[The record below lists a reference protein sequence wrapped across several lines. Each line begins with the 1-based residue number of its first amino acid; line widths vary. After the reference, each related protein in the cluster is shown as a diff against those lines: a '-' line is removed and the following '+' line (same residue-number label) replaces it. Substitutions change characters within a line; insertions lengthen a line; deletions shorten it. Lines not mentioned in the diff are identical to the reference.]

1 MSSIKF
7 YIIFNIL
14 NILLIGFIILCMD
27 ISMNLTFDL
36 QGSPGSGIR
45 FLWGFALYIAY
56 VTLKLRLPKLIVK
69 IGKKYTKT
77 TINQFVEYLQ
87 NNPQNKKKI
96 LTIAFCYDIPFLIDS
111 IHVYIDYFFIWTV
124 IFTLIAYI
132 LFYVGGIYLFY
143 LMLYKEIKMY
153 KI

>member
-14 NILLIGFIILCMD
+14 NILLIAFILFCMNGVFDLISD
-27 ISMNLTFDL
+27 ISPNANIML
-36 QGSPGSGIR
+36 
-45 FLWGFALYIAY
+45 LWGLALYITY

-77 TINQFVEYLQ
+77 IINQFVEYLQ

-96 LTIAFCYDIPFLIDS
+96 LTIAFCYDIPFLIYS
-111 IHVYIDYFFIWTV
+111 IHVYIDVGILGAIPLILTLYI
-124 IFTLIAYI
+124 IFYT
-132 LFYVGGIYLFY
+132 GGILPFY
-143 LMLYKEIKMY
+143 LMLYKELKMY

>member
-14 NILLIGFIILCMD
+14 NILLIAFILFCMNGVFDLISD
-27 ISMNLTFDL
+27 ISPNANIML
-36 QGSPGSGIR
+36 
-45 FLWGFALYIAY
+45 LWGLALYITY

-111 IHVYIDYFFIWTV
+111 IHIYMHDEILGAIPLILTLYI
-124 IFTLIAYI
+124 IFYT
-132 LFYVGGIYLFY
+132 GGILPFY
-143 LMLYKEIKMY
+143 LMLYKELKMY

>member
-14 NILLIGFIILCMD
+14 NILLIAFILFCMNGVFDLISD
-27 ISMNLTFDL
+27 ISPNANIML
-36 QGSPGSGIR
+36 
-45 FLWGFALYIAY
+45 LWGLALYITY

-77 TINQFVEYLQ
+77 ILNQFVEYLQ

-96 LTIAFCYDIPFLIDS
+96 LTIAFCYDIPFLIYS
-111 IHVYIDYFFIWTV
+111 IHVYIDVGILGAIPLILTLYI
-124 IFTLIAYI
+124 IFYT
-132 LFYVGGIYLFY
+132 GGILPFY
-143 LMLYKEIKMY
+143 LMLYKEIK

>member
-27 ISMNLTFDL
+27 TSMNLTFDL

-56 VTLKLRLPKLIVK
+56 VTLKLCLPKLIVK

-77 TINQFVEYLQ
+77 IINQFVEYLQ

-111 IHVYIDYFFIWTV
+111 IHIYMHDEILDAFLFILTLYI
-124 IFTLIAYI
+124 IFYT
-132 LFYVGGIYLFY
+132 GGILPFY
-143 LMLYKEIKMY
+143 LMLYKELKMY

>member
-14 NILLIGFIILCMD
+14 NILLIAFILFCMNGVFDLISD
-27 ISMNLTFDL
+27 ISPNANIML
-36 QGSPGSGIR
+36 
-45 FLWGFALYIAY
+45 LWGLALYITY

-69 IGKKYTKT
+69 SGKKYTKT
-77 TINQFVEYLQ
+77 IINQFVEYFQ

-96 LTIAFCYDIPFLIDS
+96 LILAFCYDIPFLIYS
-111 IHVYIDYFFIWTV
+111 IHVYIDVGILGAIPLILTLYI
-124 IFTLIAYI
+124 IFYT
-132 LFYVGGIYLFY
+132 GGILPFY
-143 LMLYKEIKMY
+143 LMLYKEIK

>member
-1 MSSIKF
+1 MSSVKF

-14 NILLIGFIILCMD
+14 NILLIAFILFCMNGVFDLISD
-27 ISMNLTFDL
+27 ISPNANIML
-36 QGSPGSGIR
+36 
-45 FLWGFALYIAY
+45 LWGLALYITY

-96 LTIAFCYDIPFLIDS
+96 LTIAFCYDIPFLIYS
-111 IHVYIDYFFIWTV
+111 IHVYIDVGILGAIPLILTLYI
-124 IFTLIAYI
+124 IFYT
-132 LFYVGGIYLFY
+132 GGILPFY
-143 LMLYKEIKMY
+143 LMLYKELKMY

>member
-14 NILLIGFIILCMD
+14 NILLIAFILFCMNGVFDLISD
-27 ISMNLTFDL
+27 ISPNANIML
-36 QGSPGSGIR
+36 
-45 FLWGFALYIAY
+45 LWGLALYITY

-124 IFTLIAYI
+124 IFTLFLYI

>member
-1 MSSIKF
+1 M
-7 YIIFNIL
+7 N
-14 NILLIGFIILCMD
+14 

-77 TINQFVEYLQ
+77 IINQFVEYLQ

-96 LTIAFCYDIPFLIDS
+96 LTLAFCYDIPFLIDS

-143 LMLYKEIKMY
+143 LMLYREIKMY

>member
-14 NILLIGFIILCMD
+14 NILLIGFIILCMN

-45 FLWGFALYIAY
+45 FLWGFALYITY
-56 VTLKLRLPKLIVK
+56 VTLKLCLPKLIVK
-69 IGKKYTKT
+69 SGKKYTKT
-77 TINQFVEYLQ
+77 ILNQFVEYLQ

-124 IFTLIAYI
+124 IFTLFLYI

>member
-1 MSSIKF
+1 MSSLKF

-14 NILLIGFIILCMD
+14 NILLIAFILFCMNGVFDLISD
-27 ISMNLTFDL
+27 ISPNANIML
-36 QGSPGSGIR
+36 
-45 FLWGFALYIAY
+45 LWGLALYITY

-69 IGKKYTKT
+69 SGKKYTKT
-77 TINQFVEYLQ
+77 IINQFVEYLQ

-96 LTIAFCYDIPFLIDS
+96 LTIAFCYDLPFLIYS

-124 IFTLIAYI
+124 IFTLFLYI

>member
-14 NILLIGFIILCMD
+14 NILLIAFILFCMNGVFDLISD
-27 ISMNLTFDL
+27 ISPNANIML
-36 QGSPGSGIR
+36 
-45 FLWGFALYIAY
+45 LWGLALYITY

-77 TINQFVEYLQ
+77 IINQFVEYLQ

-96 LTIAFCYDIPFLIDS
+96 LTIAFCYDIPFLIYS
-111 IHVYIDYFFIWTV
+111 IHVYIDVGILGAIPLILTLYI
-124 IFTLIAYI
+124 IFYT
-132 LFYVGGIYLFY
+132 GGILPFY
-143 LMLYKEIKMY
+143 LMLYKELKNI
-153 KI
+153 

>member
-14 NILLIGFIILCMD
+14 NILLIAFILFCMNGVFDLISD
-27 ISMNLTFDL
+27 ISPNANIML
-36 QGSPGSGIR
+36 
-45 FLWGFALYIAY
+45 LWGLALYITY

-69 IGKKYTKT
+69 SGKKYTKT
-77 TINQFVEYLQ
+77 IINQFVEYLQ

-111 IHVYIDYFFIWTV
+111 IHIYMHDEILDAIPLILTLYI
-124 IFTLIAYI
+124 IFYT
-132 LFYVGGIYLFY
+132 GGILPFY
-143 LMLYKEIKMY
+143 LMLYKELKMY

>member
-1 MSSIKF
+1 MSSVKF

-14 NILLIGFIILCMD
+14 NILLIAFILFCMNGVFDLISD
-27 ISMNLTFDL
+27 ISPNANIML
-36 QGSPGSGIR
+36 
-45 FLWGFALYIAY
+45 LWGLALYITY

-77 TINQFVEYLQ
+77 IINQFVEYLQ

-96 LTIAFCYDIPFLIDS
+96 LTLAFCYDIPFLIYS
-111 IHVYIDYFFIWTV
+111 IHVYIDVGILGAIPLILTLYI
-124 IFTLIAYI
+124 IFYT
-132 LFYVGGIYLFY
+132 GGILPFY
-143 LMLYKEIKMY
+143 LMLYKELKMY

>member
-1 MSSIKF
+1 MSSLKF

-14 NILLIGFIILCMD
+14 NILLIAFILFCMNGVFDLISD
-27 ISMNLTFDL
+27 ISPNANIML
-36 QGSPGSGIR
+36 
-45 FLWGFALYIAY
+45 LWGLALYITY

-77 TINQFVEYLQ
+77 IINQFVEYLQ

-96 LTIAFCYDIPFLIDS
+96 LTLAFCYDIPFLIDS

-124 IFTLIAYI
+124 IFTLFLYI

-143 LMLYKEIKMY
+143 LMLYREIKKY
-153 KI
+153 K

>member
-27 ISMNLTFDL
+27 TSMNLTFDL

-45 FLWGFALYIAY
+45 FLWGLALYITY

-77 TINQFVEYLQ
+77 IINQFVEYLQ

-96 LTIAFCYDIPFLIDS
+96 LTLAFCYDIPFLIDS

-124 IFTLIAYI
+124 IFTLFLYI

-143 LMLYKEIKMY
+143 LMLYREIKKY
-153 KI
+153 K

>member
-14 NILLIGFIILCMD
+14 NILLIAFILFCMNGVFDLISD
-27 ISMNLTFDL
+27 ISPNANIML
-36 QGSPGSGIR
+36 
-45 FLWGFALYIAY
+45 LWGLALYITY
-56 VTLKLRLPKLIVK
+56 VTLKLCLPKLIVK
-69 IGKKYTKT
+69 SGKKYTKT
-77 TINQFVEYLQ
+77 IINQFVEYLQ

-124 IFTLIAYI
+124 IFTLFLYI

-143 LMLYKEIKMY
+143 LMLYREIKMY

>member
-14 NILLIGFIILCMD
+14 NILLIAFILFCMNGVFDLISD
-27 ISMNLTFDL
+27 ISPNANIML
-36 QGSPGSGIR
+36 
-45 FLWGFALYIAY
+45 LWGLALYITY

-69 IGKKYTKT
+69 SGKKYTKT
-77 TINQFVEYLQ
+77 IINQFVEYLQ

-124 IFTLIAYI
+124 IFTLFLYI

-143 LMLYKEIKMY
+143 LMLYREIKMY

>member
-1 MSSIKF
+1 MSSVKF

-56 VTLKLRLPKLIVK
+56 VTLKLCLPKLIVK

-77 TINQFVEYLQ
+77 ILNQFVEYLQ
-87 NNPQNKKKI
+87 NNPQNKKNI
-96 LTIAFCYDIPFLIDS
+96 LTLAFCYDLPFLIYS
-111 IHVYIDYFFIWTV
+111 IHIYMHDEILDAFLF
-124 IFTLIAYI
+124 IFTLYI
-132 LFYVGGIYLFY
+132 IFYTGGILPFY
-143 LMLYKEIKMY
+143 LMLYKEIKKY
-153 KI
+153 K

>member
-1 MSSIKF
+1 MSSSKF
-7 YIIFNIL
+7 YIIFNIF
-14 NILLIGFIILCMD
+14 NILLIGFIILCMN

-56 VTLKLRLPKLIVK
+56 VTLKLCLPKLIVK

-132 LFYVGGIYLFY
+132 LFYAGGILLFY
-143 LMLYKEIKMY
+143 LMLYRGIKKY
-153 KI
+153 LK

>member
-27 ISMNLTFDL
+27 ISMDLTFDL

-45 FLWGFALYIAY
+45 FLWGLALYIAY
-56 VTLKLRLPKLIVK
+56 VTLKLCLPKLIVK

-77 TINQFVEYLQ
+77 IINQFVEYLQ

-96 LTIAFCYDIPFLIDS
+96 LTLAFCYDIPFLIDS
-111 IHVYIDYFFIWTV
+111 IHIYMHDEILDAFLFILTLYI
-124 IFTLIAYI
+124 IFYT
-132 LFYVGGIYLFY
+132 GGILPFY
-143 LMLYKEIKMY
+143 LMLYKELKNV
-153 KI
+153 

>member
-1 MSSIKF
+1 MSSVKF

-14 NILLIGFIILCMD
+14 NILLIAFILFCMNGVFDLISD
-27 ISMNLTFDL
+27 ISPNANIML
-36 QGSPGSGIR
+36 
-45 FLWGFALYIAY
+45 LWGLALYITY

-77 TINQFVEYLQ
+77 IINQFVEYLQ

-96 LTIAFCYDIPFLIDS
+96 LTLAFCYDIPFLIYS
-111 IHVYIDYFFIWTV
+111 IHVYIDVGILGAIPLILTLYI
-124 IFTLIAYI
+124 IFYT
-132 LFYVGGIYLFY
+132 GGILPFY

>member
-1 MSSIKF
+1 MSSLKF

-14 NILLIGFIILCMD
+14 NILLIAFILFCMNGVFDLISD
-27 ISMNLTFDL
+27 ISPNANIML
-36 QGSPGSGIR
+36 
-45 FLWGFALYIAY
+45 LWGLALYITY

-77 TINQFVEYLQ
+77 IINQFVEYLQ

-96 LTIAFCYDIPFLIDS
+96 LTLAFCYDLPFLIYS

-143 LMLYKEIKMY
+143 LMLYREIKMY

>member
-14 NILLIGFIILCMD
+14 NILLIAFILFCMNGVFDLISD
-27 ISMNLTFDL
+27 ISPNANIML
-36 QGSPGSGIR
+36 
-45 FLWGFALYIAY
+45 LWGLALYITY

-96 LTIAFCYDIPFLIDS
+96 LTIAFCYDIPFLIYS

>member
-14 NILLIGFIILCMD
+14 NILLIAFILFCMNGVFDLISD
-27 ISMNLTFDL
+27 ISPNANIML
-36 QGSPGSGIR
+36 
-45 FLWGFALYIAY
+45 LWGLALYITY

-69 IGKKYTKT
+69 SGKKYTKT
-77 TINQFVEYLQ
+77 IINQFVEYLQ

-96 LTIAFCYDIPFLIDS
+96 LTLAFCYDLPFLIDS

-124 IFTLIAYI
+124 IFTLFLYI

-143 LMLYKEIKMY
+143 LMLYREIKKY
-153 KI
+153 K